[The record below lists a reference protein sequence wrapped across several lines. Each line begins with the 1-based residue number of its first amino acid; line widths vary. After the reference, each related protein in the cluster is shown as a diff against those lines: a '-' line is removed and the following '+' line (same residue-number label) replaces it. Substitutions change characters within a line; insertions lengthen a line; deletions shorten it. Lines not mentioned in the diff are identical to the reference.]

1 MRPFSN
7 VVLASL
13 VAAGSQAGGAVSFS
27 DPKGDDVGPGTS
39 VYPTN
44 SDDENGSFD
53 LTSLEIKGTGADL
66 EIEVTIKASVKDPG
80 AAPAGPR
87 PAMLS
92 YDAKKKQRAV
102 LKMVHAQ

>member
-53 LTSLEIKGTGADL
+53 LTSLEIKAS
-66 EIEVTIKASVKDPG
+66 IEDPG
-80 AAPAGPR
+80 AVPAGPR